1 MNGLPLAWAVTAALG
16 VAACQRASEESAL
29 EVVPGDLAGRGR
41 FRGPSFFATLFTF
54 LASKRLMN
62 GSPFDIELDDMTLAR
77 ARRGSL
83 EACETIYRAF
93 HRPAY
98 SVAFRIAQCPE
109 TAQEIAQEAFITA
122 FRKIRQYRGDAPFW
136 GWLRRVVVN
145 HAIST
150 IRRDKRHDTVEYRDF
165 HEPEAPRQEKLGL
178 AMDLEAALS
187 VLNAQDRAVVWLHD
201 VEGYNHKEI
210 AELFGK
216 TESFSKTRLSRA
228 RSRLRDLLQP
238 RQSAATAL
246 R

>member
-1 MNGLPLAWAVTAALG
+1 M
-16 VAACQRASEESAL
+16 S
-29 EVVPGDLAGRGR
+29 
-41 FRGPSFFATLFTF
+41 
-54 LASKRLMN
+54 
-62 GSPFDIELDDMTLAR
+62 GSPFEIELDEMTLAR

-83 EACETIYRAF
+83 QACEKIYRAY

-145 HAIST
+145 HAISS
-150 IRRDKRHDTVEYRDF
+150 ILRSRRHDTVELQDY
-165 HEPEAPRQEKLGL
+165 HEPEAPRQEQLGL

-187 VLNAQDRAVVWLHD
+187 QLGTEDRAVVWLHD

-210 AELFGK
+210 ADLFGK

-238 RQSAATAL
+238 RKTAATAL